1 MIHKRLPAMTILFV
15 PMFRLVFNLFKVI
28 IYIIQSIAHEV
39 TDLTKGGVLP
49 GVNYKGFIKHP
60 T

>member
-1 MIHKRLPAMTILFV
+1 MTILFV